1 MVKIITIQAI
11 SLLSFVATVVLLFVA
26 PLFAIITGVIFLAT
40 VVLNLVA
47 IGMMGGIGPF
57 KGLQNFDREV
67 EGIEKRYDANVRKG
81 EIVFY
86 GASNFRLWKD
96 LDDDLLPYIAQ
107 NHGFGGCTDSF
118 LIKYADRILFPYEPK
133 IVFFQTGSN
142 EYVQMR
148 GTDEERLNK
157 CMAIKDEM
165 YTSFHKALPNAKF
178 VVMSG
183 LLLPGRVQY
192 VALTQGINKKLK
204 KYCEEHS
211 DFMTFVDAEEMTF
224 DGTNFRKELFISDG
238 LHLNHDGQL
247 LWRDKYILP
256 ALEKLEKNT

>member
-1 MVKIITIQAI
+1 MKRIIAIQAI
-11 SLLSFVATVVLLFVA
+11 SLLSLIGTIILLFVA
-26 PLFAIITGVIFLAT
+26 PIYAIITGVLFVAT
-40 VVLNLVA
+40 LILSLVA
-47 IGMMGGIGPF
+47 IGMAGGIGPF
-57 KGLQNFDREV
+57 RGLQNFDKEI
-67 EGIEKRYDANVRKG
+67 EGITSRYDAKKRKG

-96 LDDDLLPYIAQ
+96 MEEDMLPYVVQ
-107 NHGFGGCTDSF
+107 NHGFGGSTDTF
-118 LIKYADRILFPYEPK
+118 LIKYADKALFPYEPG

-142 EYVQMR
+142 EYVQIK
-148 GTDEERLNK
+148 GSDEERLNK

-183 LLLPGRVQY
+183 LLLPGRAKY
-192 VALTQGINKKLK
+192 VSLTKEINKKLK

-211 DFMTFVDAEEMTF
+211 DYMTFVDAEDLTY
-224 DGTNFRKELFISDG
+224 DGKKFRKELFISDG

-256 ALEKLEKNT
+256 ALKKVIGE